1 MCVGPGAPG
10 RRPRVGPAR
19 AAQGA
24 AAAAS
29 RGAAC
34 PSRHSPR
41 ARAAAR
47 QTPRRLR
54 LPPPQPAAPAWKR
67 RVFKAFES
75 IDLARSRR
83 EEGTSFKL
91 ETAPGWEAPCC
102 WWRCRALKL
111 TAVAD
116 SVRNVLPLGRA
127 QVRARGKPSPFWRDL
142 PRGRGGASGGGLP
155 SRTQRQE
162 AGFLSQTSGRPRSHP
177 LARGRHVKIR
187 GRCCSGRRVRRL

>member
-1 MCVGPGAPG
+1 MVLRTQQRCC
-10 RRPRVGPAR
+10 AR
-19 AAQGA
+19 
-24 AAAAS
+24 
-29 RGAAC
+29 
-34 PSRHSPR
+34 
-41 ARAAAR
+41 
-47 QTPRRLR
+47 
-54 LPPPQPAAPAWKR
+54 
-67 RVFKAFES
+67 
-75 IDLARSRR
+75 
-83 EEGTSFKL
+83 
-91 ETAPGWEAPCC
+91 
-102 WWRCRALKL
+102 KL

-127 QVRARGKPSPFWRDL
+127 QARARGTLSPFWRDL